1 MKSFIIM
8 LVFLLTTTLTSAG
21 DKAAELKWRK
31 FDEGFAEAKKTNKK
45 IMLDVYTDWCGWC
58 KRLDKDVYANEKIM
72 AYLNAK
78 YVSIKLN
85 AESKS
90 MVTYKDTA
98 YSEIQMARLL
108 GVTGYPAIVFFESSS
123 DPITMLGGYVAPEKF
138 LPIIQYIGEDYYK
151 TSTWEEFQKK
161 NVKPDEKTKQ

>member
-8 LVFLLTTTLTSAG
+8 LVFLLSTTLTSAG
-21 DKAAELKWRK
+21 ELKWRK

-58 KRLDKDVYANEKIM
+58 KRLDKDVYANDKIM
-72 AYLNAK
+72 AYLNTK
-78 YVSIKLN
+78 YISIKLN
-85 AESKS
+85 AESKNTI
-90 MVTYKDTA
+90 TYKDTA

-108 GVTGYPAIVFFESSS
+108 GVSGYPAIIFFESSS

-138 LPIIQYIGEDYYK
+138 LPIIQYIGEDHYK
-151 TSTWEEFQKK
+151 NMTWEEFQKK
-161 NVKPDEKTKQ
+161 SVAPEEKPKQ